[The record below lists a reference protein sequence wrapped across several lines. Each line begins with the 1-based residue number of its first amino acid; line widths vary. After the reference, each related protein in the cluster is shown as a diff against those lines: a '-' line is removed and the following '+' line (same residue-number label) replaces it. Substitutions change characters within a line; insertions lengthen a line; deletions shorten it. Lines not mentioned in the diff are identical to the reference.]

1 MKVGDNMEI
10 YKGSYSDKK
19 YQFIYNIEDIKEIVK
34 PIFNEYKVNHVLL
47 FGSYARNEA
56 SLISDIDL
64 CIINPRIKSLKLFS
78 LKGDLQKALSKD
90 IDIFQISS
98 IETDSPIYNNIFSE
112 GIQYMILNIIIN
124 LLFIQVKEMNWYGY

>member
-10 YKGSYSDKK
+10 YKGYYSNKK
-19 YQFIYNIEDIKEIVK
+19 YQFIYNIEDIKKIVK
-34 PIFNEYKVNHVLL
+34 PIFDEYEVNRVLL

-64 CIINPRIKSLKLFS
+64 CIIDPRIKSLKLFT

-90 IDIFQISS
+90 IDIFQLSS
-98 IETDSPIYNNIFSE
+98 IKIDSPIYKNIFNE
-112 GIQYMILNIIIN
+112 GITIYDSKYNH
-124 LLFIQVKEMNWYGY
+124 

>member
-10 YKGSYSDKK
+10 YKGYYSNKK
-19 YQFIYNIEDIKEIVK
+19 YQFIYNIEDIKKIVK
-34 PIFNEYKVNHVLL
+34 PIFDEYEVNRVLL

-112 GIQYMILNIIIN
+112 GITIYDSKYNH
-124 LLFIQVKEMNWYGY
+124 

>member
-10 YKGSYSDKK
+10 YKGYYSNKK
-19 YQFIYNIEDIKEIVK
+19 YQFIYNIEDIKKIVK
-34 PIFNEYKVNHVLL
+34 PIFDEYKVNRVLL

-64 CIINPRIKSLKLFS
+64 CIMDPRIKSLKLFS
-78 LKGDLQKALSKD
+78 LKGDLQKSLSKD

-98 IETDSPIYNNIFSE
+98 IEIDSPIYKNIFSE
-112 GIQYMILNIIIN
+112 GITIYDSKYNH
-124 LLFIQVKEMNWYGY
+124 

>member
-10 YKGSYSDKK
+10 YKGYYSDKK

-34 PIFNEYKVNHVLL
+34 PIFDEYKVNHVLL

-64 CIINPRIKSLKLFS
+64 CIIDPKIKSLKLFS

-98 IETDSPIYNNIFSE
+98 IETDSPIYKNIFSD
-112 GIQYMILNIIIN
+112 GITIYDSKYNH
-124 LLFIQVKEMNWYGY
+124 

>member
-1 MKVGDNMEI
+1 MKDGDNMEI
-10 YKGSYSDKK
+10 YKGYYSDKK
-19 YQFIYNIEDIKEIVK
+19 YQFIYNIEDIKKIVK
-34 PIFNEYKVNHVLL
+34 PIFDEYEVNRVLL

-64 CIINPRIKSLKLFS
+64 CIIDPKIKSLKLFS

-98 IETDSPIYNNIFSE
+98 I
-112 GIQYMILNIIIN
+112 
-124 LLFIQVKEMNWYGY
+124 

>member
-1 MKVGDNMEI
+1 MKVGVNMEI
-10 YKGSYSDKK
+10 YKGYYSDKK
-19 YQFIYNIEDIKEIVK
+19 YQFIYNIEDIKKIVK
-34 PIFNEYKVNHVLL
+34 PIFDEYEVNRVLL

-64 CIINPRIKSLKLFS
+64 CIIDPRIKSLKLFS

-98 IETDSPIYNNIFSE
+98 IETDSPIYKNIFSE
-112 GIQYMILNIIIN
+112 GITIYDSKYNH
-124 LLFIQVKEMNWYGY
+124 

>member
-1 MKVGDNMEI
+1 MYIKDGDNMEI
-10 YKGSYSDKK
+10 YKGYYSDKK
-19 YQFIYNIEDIKEIVK
+19 YQFIYNIEDIKKIVK
-34 PIFNEYKVNHVLL
+34 PIFDEYKVNHVLL

-64 CIINPRIKSLKLFS
+64 CIIDPKIKSLKLFS

-98 IETDSPIYNNIFSE
+98 IEIDSPIYKNILSE
-112 GIQYMILNIIIN
+112 GITIYDSKYNH
-124 LLFIQVKEMNWYGY
+124 

>member
-10 YKGSYSDKK
+10 YKGYYSDKK
-19 YQFIYNIEDIKEIVK
+19 YQFIYNIEDIKKIVK
-34 PIFNEYKVNHVLL
+34 PIFDEYKVSRVLL

-64 CIINPRIKSLKLFS
+64 CIMDPRIKSLKLFS

-98 IETDSPIYNNIFSE
+98 IEIDSPIYKNIFSE
-112 GIQYMILNIIIN
+112 GITIYDSKYNH
-124 LLFIQVKEMNWYGY
+124 

>member
-1 MKVGDNMEI
+1 MKVGDNMEF
-10 YKGSYSDKK
+10 YKGYYSDKK

-34 PIFNEYKVNHVLL
+34 PIFDEYKVNHVLL
-47 FGSYARNEA
+47 FGSYAKNEA

-64 CIINPRIKSLKLFS
+64 CIIDPKIKSLKLFS

-98 IETDSPIYNNIFSE
+98 IETDSPIYKNIFIDRITIYDSK
-112 GIQYMILNIIIN
+112 YNH
-124 LLFIQVKEMNWYGY
+124 

>member
-1 MKVGDNMEI
+1 MNMKVGDNMEI
-10 YKGSYSDKK
+10 YKGYYSDKK
-19 YQFIYNIEDIKEIVK
+19 YQFIYNIEDIKKIVK
-34 PIFNEYKVNHVLL
+34 PIFDEYKVNRVLL

-64 CIINPRIKSLKLFS
+64 CIMDPRIKSLKLFS

-98 IETDSPIYNNIFSE
+98 IEIDSPIYKNIFSE
-112 GIQYMILNIIIN
+112 GITIIN
-124 LLFIQVKEMNWYGY
+124 LLFIQLKEMN